1 MIIDKK
7 VFELPH
13 YMTHG
18 GALLKRVRVGW
29 ESYGTLDRDRSNAI
43 LVTHYFSA
51 TSHAAGRYASPSEL
65 PGYWDAIIGPGKAI
79 DTNRFF
85 VLSSDTLVNLNAR
98 DPQVITTGPA
108 SVDPDRGTRYGT
120 SFPIVSIHDFVEVQK
135 ALVESLGIKRLR
147 AVVGPSMGALQA
159 YQWAQSYPDMVDRIM
174 PVIGAAGGDPF
185 LIAWLDIWAQ
195 PIRLDPKWRAGN
207 YPESASPVE
216 GLIAALK
223 TVTLHANQ
231 SAWAAPFG
239 HAPAVP
245 GCDPAQAL
253 SYRFKIEETLDQLA
267 AMRTVTADA
276 NNFLYLIR
284 ANQLAAPIPGRSRRN
299 FDPLLANRPSIS
311 AALDRAHG
319 GGHPRS
325 RHSGGY
331 GTTAW
336 SERSSE
342 RRPAHRASERA
353 DRGIPQE
360 LSRYGAD
367 VMPSADMG
375 QAETA

>member
-13 YMTHG
+13 YMTLG

-29 ESYGTLDRDRSNAI
+29 ESYGTLNRDRSNAI
-43 LVTHYFSA
+43 LVRHYFSA

-98 DPQVITTGPA
+98 DPRVITTGPA
-108 SVDPDRGTRYGT
+108 SVNPDRGTRYGT

-207 YPESASPVE
+207 YPESDAPVE

-284 ANQLAAPIPGRSRRN
+284 ANQLARADPRQIKAPTS
-299 FDPLLANRPSIS
+299 DPLLANRPGIS

-325 RHSGGY
+325 RHAGGY

-353 DRGIPQE
+353 DRGIP
-360 LSRYGAD
+360 RG
-367 VMPSADMG
+367 
-375 QAETA
+375 